1 MKTTSKRLCSKA
13 VKILRVQKFCRS
25 AKSSYQDRWSR
36 QQDII
41 SSIVKGIPAKV
52 KSSLLIIKLKHS
64 GNVWKKVI
72 KQKYPGAVST
82 GARVK
87 TDKKG
92 KKDGRKNVEQDL
104 SNLDNSD

>member
-1 MKTTSKRLCSKA
+1 M
-13 VKILRVQKFCRS
+13 KILRVQKFFRS
-25 AKSSYQDRWSR
+25 VKSSYQDGWSR
-36 QQDII
+36 QQRYFC
-41 SSIVKGIPAKV
+41 IVKGIQAKV

-92 KKDGRKNVEQDL
+92 KKDGKKNGEQDFL
-104 SNLDNSD
+104 DLDNSD